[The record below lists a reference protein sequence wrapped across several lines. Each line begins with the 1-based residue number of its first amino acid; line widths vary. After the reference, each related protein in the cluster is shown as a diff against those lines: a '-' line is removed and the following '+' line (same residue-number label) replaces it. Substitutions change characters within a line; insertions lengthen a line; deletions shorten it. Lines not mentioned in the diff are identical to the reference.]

1 MGGKIIE
8 IDYTNWRG
16 ERAWR
21 KIFPTKLSWA
31 NSEWH
36 PQDQWLLLAWDCEK
50 SADREFA
57 LSGIHGFRP
66 NTGSEK

>member
-1 MGGKIIE
+1 MGDKIIE

-21 KIFPTKLSWA
+21 KVQPISVEFTC
-31 NSEWH
+31 SEWH
-36 PQDQWLLLAWDCEK
+36 PENQWLMLVWDFEK
-50 SADREFA
+50 QAYREFA
-57 LSGIHGFRP
+57 LSGIHGTRP